1 MKRKRYVGTFQSSDV
16 VLAKITELKSL
27 GYTKDEI
34 FAVSNTEDNDREL
47 EDQTDIVLPTREQ
60 DGWLARM
67 KFLFTDTEPAKEAFD
82 QLGFNEQQTQ
92 AFYNEVKDGGVALFV
107 MDDPDTPRHHD
118 PAGTQTGKS
127 APSPFDSEGEVTN
140 SGVPLENAE
149 EDIQAEEN
157 AGRYPRINTNHL

>member
-1 MKRKRYVGTFQSSDV
+1 MKQKRYAGTYHSIDA

-34 FAVSNTEDNDREL
+34 FAVSNTEDNDRML

-67 KFLFTDTEPAKEAFD
+67 KFLFTDQEPAKEAFD

-107 MDDPDTPRHHD
+107 MDDPDAPTHHD
-118 PAGTQTGKS
+118 PAGTRGGTS
-127 APSPFDSEGEVTN
+127 APTPFDSEGEMTD
-140 SGVPLENAE
+140 SGIPLENAS
-149 EDIQAEEN
+149 EDVEAEEN
-157 AGRYPRINTNHL
+157 AGRYPRINTNKL